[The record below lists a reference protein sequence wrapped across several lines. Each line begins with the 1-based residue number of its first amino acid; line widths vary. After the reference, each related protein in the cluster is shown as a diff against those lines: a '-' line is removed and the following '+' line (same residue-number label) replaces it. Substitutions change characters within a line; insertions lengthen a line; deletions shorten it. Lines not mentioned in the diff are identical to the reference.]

1 MDQEKTTQ
9 YEDIQQA
16 GRTAADALRGYGY
29 EGFAQE
35 YERILHRFSPDSKE
49 VLAHSRIASTTLK
62 ELNQLTEERLTGNL
76 KGKHPALERNV
87 EVQQRLEQ
95 ALQPESKSKALEELS
110 FPARQYLETHSKPL
124 EQAAGEVSRYLEEKN
139 KYLNGQEADTKLQTN
154 LNQQL
159 ASYHA
164 LPTAYNMERLEEHTR
179 QGIGVMRSDYEQAK
193 TTVQRE
199 NEAYVAGANSLS
211 AHGRVVILSEAD
223 KGEFRMPNQQP
234 GQLVALRTER
244 AEAQLQQY
252 SEVRAKIT
260 SMDQQQHQEVVP
272 PDRQNMGQVVG
283 EEKSEQ
289 PVPSFPHLSVEQQE
303 RYAGLVAQPT
313 VPASSKQPEVEL

>member
-1 MDQEKTTQ
+1 MEQEKLTQ
-9 YEDIQQA
+9 HEDLPRA

-35 YERILHRFSPDSKE
+35 YERVLHRFPPHSKE

-62 ELNQLTEERLTGNL
+62 ELNQLDEERLEGNP

-139 KYLNGQEADTKLQTN
+139 KYFNGQEADIKLQTN

-159 ASYHA
+159 ASYRA

-179 QGIGVMRSDYEQAK
+179 QGIGVMRTDYEQAK
-193 TTVQRE
+193 AFLQRE

-223 KGEFRMPNQQP
+223 KGEFRMPNGQP
-234 GQLVALRTER
+234 GQLVALRADR

-252 SEVRAKIT
+252 TQVRAKIT
-260 SMDQQQHQEVVP
+260 SIDQDYQEVVQHGLRNP
-272 PDRQNMGQVVG
+272 EQEIRG
-283 EEKSEQ
+283 EGMEKANTSFTHLSPEQQGRYAELMTQPTIIAPSKKSE
-289 PVPSFPHLSVEQQE
+289 VE
-303 RYAGLVAQPT
+303 R
-313 VPASSKQPEVEL
+313 